1 MYQITYN
8 LPDSKQTKTKL
19 LKMDEQQAELYK
31 IIEENF

>member
-1 MYQITYN
+1 

-19 LKMDEQQAELYK
+19 LKMDEQQEELYK